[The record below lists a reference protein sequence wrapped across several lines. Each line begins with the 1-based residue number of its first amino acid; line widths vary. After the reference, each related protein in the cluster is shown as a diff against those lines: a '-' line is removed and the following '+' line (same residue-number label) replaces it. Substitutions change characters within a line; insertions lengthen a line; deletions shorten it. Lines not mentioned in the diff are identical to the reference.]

1 MPLIN
6 CEVNL
11 VLTWSADCDIIYT
24 DIANQIPTFTI
35 TETNLY
41 APVLYQLK
49 VMQIYYHNQNWVL
62 KRAISWN
69 KYLSKPALL
78 RRNPNLNHLV
88 EPSF

>member
-11 VLTWSADCDIIYT
+11 VLTWSADCDIICT
-24 DIANQIPTFTI
+24 DIANQIPTFTT

-49 VMQIYYHNQNWVL
+49 VMQIYYHN
-62 KRAISWN
+62 
-69 KYLSKPALL
+69 
-78 RRNPNLNHLV
+78 
-88 EPSF
+88 

>member
-41 APVLYQLK
+41 APYF
-49 VMQIYYHNQNWVL
+49 INS
-62 KRAISWN
+62 R
-69 KYLSKPALL
+69 
-78 RRNPNLNHLV
+78 
-88 EPSF
+88 